1 MDVQDYDLRNGEKE
15 MVYKSEKATE
25 VGCVTT
31 FIVKGKDTAT
41 FRIVSFSM
49 SDAFAA
55 KQHINR
61 AERSIEISI
70 FDSDSLEWKEV
81 VPSSVFKHGDCL
93 EMQTSDSTFLLKK
106 VQEFLRDYFG
116 IAFSW

>member
-1 MDVQDYDLRNGEKE
+1 ML
-15 MVYKSEKATE
+15 YKSERATDA
-25 VGCVTT
+25 GCVTT
-31 FIVKGKDTAT
+31 FIVKGKDTST

-70 FDSDSLEWKEV
+70 FDSNSLEWKVV
-81 VPSSVFKHGDCL
+81 VPSSVFNHGDCL
-93 EMQTSDSTFLLKK
+93 EMQTRDSTFLLGK

>member
-1 MDVQDYDLRNGEKE
+1 ML
-15 MVYKSEKATE
+15 YKSERATDA
-25 VGCVTT
+25 GCVTT
-31 FIVKGKDTAT
+31 FIVKGKDTST

-61 AERSIEISI
+61 VERSIEISI
-70 FDSDSLEWKEV
+70 FDSDSLEWKVV
-81 VPSSVFKHGDCL
+81 VPSSVFNHGDCL
-93 EMQTSDSTFLLKK
+93 EMQTRDSMFLLRK

>member
-1 MDVQDYDLRNGEKE
+1 
-15 MVYKSEKATE
+15 MVYKSERTTDA
-25 VGCVTT
+25 GCVTT
-31 FIVKGKDTAT
+31 FIVKGKDTST

-70 FDSDSLEWKEV
+70 FDPDSLEWKV
-81 VPSSVFKHGDCL
+81 IVPSNVFRYGDCE
-93 EMQTSDSTFLLKK
+93 EMQMKDSSFLLGK
-106 VQEFLRDYFG
+106 VQEFLSDYFG